1 MEKKGKHH
9 GKHRRRSGNSRP
21 HWLFMG
27 ALAAST
33 ALGGRAT
40 AYAYMPAHHDGPL
53 LPVRR
58 IDAPL
63 DSKDAALAALL
74 DAIWSEKLTP
84 ADMVGGDRPARPGD
98 ATPNQDL
105 TVRRFDIAPGPL
117 GAALVVYEEMTGL
130 RVEIPREAIRGL
142 SSPGVSGLFTAEQA
156 LRELLAETGVTYRF
170 SGARTVTLE
179 LQMLSETVDVTARP
193 NPSSPKYT
201 EPLRD
206 IPQTLSVV
214 PRTVMEEQGAT
225 TLREVLRNVTGISIQ
240 AGEGGGGLPGDNLA
254 IRGFAA
260 RSDIYVDGVRDFGAY
275 SRDTFNIEQVEVA
288 KGPASIYGGRGST
301 GGSLNLS
308 SKTPHLITAHDVTF
322 GAGSD
327 SFGRAT
333 VDVNQPIEALEGA
346 ALRLNA
352 MWSQGDTPG
361 RDAVENQRWGLAP
374 SLAFGLGTPTRV
386 TLSYS
391 HLAQGNVPDYGI
403 PWVPNTNVPLAEHA
417 DQPAPVDFE
426 NFYGLKD
433 RDYEETVTGI
443 ATAAV
448 EHDLTAS
455 TTLRSLVR
463 HGESTRDSIITAP
476 RFAAADSTLIT
487 RQLQS
492 RDLEDSI
499 LAWQTDLR
507 STVRTGSIEHE
518 LVTGVEAAR
527 ETSENFSRTG
537 PAAPPTDLFNPNPDD
552 PYLGPITRTGARTE
566 ATADTAAV
574 YAADTIKLNEQ
585 WQINA
590 GLRWDRF
597 DMNYESVAVDG
608 VVIELEREDDPLSWR
623 TGVVYKPR
631 PNGSVYAAYGTSFNL
646 SAEGNTGLSLSTS
659 TVDLAPE
666 ESRGFEVGTKWD
678 LLDARLSL
686 SSAVFR
692 TEKTN
697 ARTPGINP
705 GDPATVL
712 DGVQRVSGFEVGVT
726 GSITRDWNAF
736 FGYTYMD
743 SEILE
748 SNNAAEVGHELG
760 NTPEHS
766 MSLWTT
772 YRIGTSFE
780 LGGGAQLV
788 GDRFNGN
795 SGARIAPSYWLFDAM
810 ASYDLS
816 ERLTLRLNA
825 TNLADEKYIDRVG
838 GGHFIPGTGR
848 SVALTTAVKL

>member
-1 MEKKGKHH
+1 MQKKGKHQGRH
-9 GKHRRRSGNSRP
+9 QRRSGNSRP

-33 ALGGRAT
+33 ALCGRAT
-40 AYAYMPAHHDGPL
+40 AYAYMTPQQQGPL

-58 IDAPL
+58 IDVPL
-63 DSKDAALAALL
+63 DSKEAALAALL

-84 ADMVGGDRPARPGD
+84 ADTVGDDWPGRQ
-98 ATPNQDL
+98 APSQDL
-105 TVRRFDIAPGPL
+105 AVRRFDIAAGPL
-117 GAALVVYEEMTGL
+117 GEALAAFEETTGL
-130 RVEIPREAIRGL
+130 QVEIPHEAIRSL
-142 SSPGVSGLFTAEQA
+142 TSPGASGLFTAEQA
-156 LRELLAETGVTYRF
+156 LRELLADTGVTYSF
-170 SGARTVTLE
+170 AGARTVRLE
-179 LQMLSETVDVTARP
+179 LQTLTETMDVTAHP

-206 IPQTLSVV
+206 IPQTLTVV
-214 PRTVMEEQGAT
+214 PQTVFEEQGAT

-260 RSDIYVDGVRDFGAY
+260 RSDIYMDGVRDFGAY

-308 SKTPHLITAHDVTF
+308 SKTPHLITAHNVTF
-322 GAGSD
+322 GAGTD
-327 SFGRAT
+327 DFGRAT
-333 VDVNQPIEALEGA
+333 VDLNQPIETMEGA
-346 ALRLNA
+346 SLRLNA

-361 RDAVENQRWGLAP
+361 RDAVENERWGVAP

-391 HLAQGNVPDYGI
+391 HLAQDNIPDYGL
-403 PWVPNTNVPLAEHA
+403 PWVPNTNLPLSEYA
-417 DQPAPVDFE
+417 DQPAPVDFG

-443 ATAAV
+443 ATAQV
-448 EHDLTAS
+448 EHDLTEA

-463 HGESTRDSIITAP
+463 HGQSTRDSIITAP
-476 RFAAADSTLIT
+476 RFLTTDSTVIN

-492 RDLEDSI
+492 RDLEDTI

-507 STVRTGSIEHE
+507 STVHTGALEHE
-518 LVTGVEAAR
+518 LVTGVEVAR
-527 ETSENFSRTG
+527 ETSENFARTG
-537 PAAPPTDLFNPNPDD
+537 PTAPTTDLFHPNPDD

-566 ATADTAAV
+566 AIADTAAV
-574 YAADTIKLNEQ
+574 YVADTVKLNEQ
-585 WQINA
+585 WQVNA
-590 GLRWDRF
+590 GLRYDRF
-597 DMNYESVAVDG
+597 DMGYESVAIDG
-608 VVIELEREDDPLSWR
+608 VATEMDREDDPLSWR
-623 TGVVYKPR
+623 AGVVYKPR
-631 PNGSVYAAYGTSFNL
+631 VNGSIYAAYGTSYNL
-646 SAEGNTGLSLSTS
+646 SAEGNTGLSLT
-659 TVDLAPE
+659 TATINLAPE
-666 ESRGFEVGTKWD
+666 ESRGFELGTKWD
-678 LLDARLSL
+678 LLDNRLSL
-686 SSAVFR
+686 STAVFR
-692 TEKTN
+692 TDKTN

-726 GSITRDWNAF
+726 GSITRAWSAF

-748 SNNAAEVGHELG
+748 SNNAAEVGHEFG
-760 NTPEHS
+760 NTPDHS
-766 MSLWTT
+766 LSLWTT
-772 YRIGTSFE
+772 YRIGTAFE
-780 LGGGAQLV
+780 IGGGTQYV

-795 SGARIAPSYWLFDAM
+795 SSARIAPGYWLFDAM
-810 ASYDLS
+810 ASYDVT

-838 GGHFIPGTGR
+838 GGHFIPGAGR
-848 SVALTTAVKL
+848 SVALTTAVKF

>member
-1 MEKKGKHH
+1 MQKKGRHQ
-9 GKHRRRSGNSRP
+9 GKNQRRSGHSRP

-40 AYAYMPAHHDGPL
+40 AYAYMPAHHEGPL
-53 LPVRR
+53 VPVRR
-58 IDAPL
+58 IEAPL
-63 DSKDAALAALL
+63 DSKEAALAALL

-84 ADMVGGDRPARPGD
+84 ADVAGGVGGDRPGRPE
-98 ATPNQDL
+98 PSQDL

-117 GAALVVYEEMTGL
+117 GAALAVYEKETGL
-130 RVEIPREAIRGL
+130 RVEIPHEAIRSL
-142 SSPGVSGLFTAEQA
+142 SSPGVSGLFTAAQA

-179 LQMLSETVDVTARP
+179 LQTLSETMDVTAHP
-193 NPSSPKYT
+193 NPSSLKYT

-206 IPQTLSVV
+206 IPQTLTVV
-214 PRTVMEEQGAT
+214 PQTVIQEQGAT

-260 RSDIYVDGVRDFGAY
+260 RNDIYVDGVRDFGAY
-275 SRDTFNIEQVEVA
+275 SRDTFNVEQVEVA
-288 KGPASIYGGRGST
+288 KGPSSIYGGRGST
-301 GGSLNLS
+301 GGSLNVS

-322 GAGSD
+322 AAGSD

-333 VDVNQPIEALEGA
+333 VDVNQPIGAMEGA
-346 ALRLNA
+346 SLRLNA

-361 RDAVENQRWGLAP
+361 RDAVENERWGVAP

-391 HLAQGNVPDYGI
+391 HLAQDNIPDYGL

-426 NFYGLKD
+426 NFYGLRD

-443 ATAAV
+443 ATAQV
-448 EHDLTAS
+448 EHDLSSS

-476 RFAAADSTLIT
+476 RFVSTDSTQIN

-507 STVRTGSIEHE
+507 STVRTGAVEHE
-518 LVTGVEAAR
+518 LVTGIEVAR
-527 ETSENFSRTG
+527 ENSENFSRTG
-537 PAAPPTDLFNPNPDD
+537 PTATPADLFNPNPDD

-566 ATADTAAV
+566 ATADTVAV
-574 YAADTIKLNEQ
+574 YAADTVKLNEQ

-597 DMNYESVAVDG
+597 DMGYESVAVDG
-608 VVIELEREDDPLSWR
+608 VMTELERKDDPVSWR

-631 PNGSVYAAYGTSFNL
+631 VNGSIYAAYGTSFNL
-646 SAEGNTGLSLSTS
+646 SADGNTGLSLT
-659 TVDLAPE
+659 TATINLAPE

-678 LLDARLSL
+678 LLDNRLSL
-686 SSAVFR
+686 STAVFR

-712 DGVQRVSGFEVGVT
+712 DGMQRVEGFEVGVT

-743 SEILE
+743 SEIVE
-748 SNNAAEVGHELG
+748 SNNAAEVGNEFG
-760 NTPEHS
+760 NTPDHS

-772 YRIGTSFE
+772 YRLGSAFE
-780 LGGGAQLV
+780 IGGGAQYV
-788 GDRFNGN
+788 GDRYNN
-795 SGARIAPSYWLFDAM
+795 NTSVRIAPGYWLFDAM
-810 ASYDLS
+810 ASYDIT

-838 GGHFIPGTGR
+838 GGHFIPGAGR
-848 SVALTTAVKL
+848 SVALTTAVKF